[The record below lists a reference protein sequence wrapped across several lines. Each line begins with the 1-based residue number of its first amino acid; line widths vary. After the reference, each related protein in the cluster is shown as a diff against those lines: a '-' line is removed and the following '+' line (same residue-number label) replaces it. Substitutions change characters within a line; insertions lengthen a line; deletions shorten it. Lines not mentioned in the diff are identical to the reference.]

1 MTLTKNYLVLVDMVK
16 KADYNAK
23 ITKIKGKIHNIIGL
37 ATTAALNAVENTI
50 ADVRKLVKKTDDDA
64 KIFDIQAKFF
74 TTFDFNK
81 FKCEILNTNINHI
94 FPHL

>member
-64 KIFDIQAKFF
+64 KIFDNQAKFF

-81 FKCEILNTNINHI
+81 FKCEILNTNIKEK
-94 FPHL
+94 

>member
-50 ADVRKLVKKTDDDA
+50 ADVRKLV
-64 KIFDIQAKFF
+64 
-74 TTFDFNK
+74 
-81 FKCEILNTNINHI
+81 
-94 FPHL
+94 

>member
-81 FKCEILNTNINHI
+81 FKCEILNTNTKEK
-94 FPHL
+94 